1 MISRYEKV
9 IDTVADYISH
19 EDKNI
24 RNAAITV
31 LLNYSVA
38 FLSRKDDNQ
47 GRVQCIAVLV
57 ESIDSEEDPQ
67 NYMRILAA
75 IGNLIFEDTE
85 IASLANDFG
94 VEEKL
99 ATVEKFKGKD
109 VYDKSKGYATEII
122 ALCKDA
128 TS

>member
-99 ATVEKFKGKD
+99 TTVEKFKGKD

>member
-99 ATVEKFKGKD
+99 TTVEKFKGKD

-122 ALCKDA
+122 ALCKHA
-128 TS
+128 AS

>member
-9 IDTVADYISH
+9 IDTIADYISH

-99 ATVEKFKGKD
+99 TTVEKFKGKD

-128 TS
+128 TT